1 MSSLSNKIAW
11 NTVIQ
16 LLGKGA
22 NTTLG
27 VLITVILTR
36 YLGPGGFGTFTFILV
51 FATIFGTF
59 ADWGLS
65 LITVRE
71 ASQNEPLAPDIIGN
85 VLVVRLI
92 LSVLAAGVAI
102 LVSQIFPQIL
112 PAYPQI
118 KLLIVV
124 ATTMVIASSLKTSF
138 QIVFNVKLKMENW
151 AISELSTNVIILAA
165 TLLLVYLKIGLAG
178 VIVAYVA
185 GDIAAAAVAAFLGLR
200 LLPIKITLFRPDT
213 KYLLWEALP
222 MGTIL
227 VLFTIYNRID
237 TVILSFY
244 KGSVAVGYYGAAYR
258 VYEVLTLGA
267 AYFANSILPIISN
280 LANTDRARLGQIY
293 RKSFVILFGLGLF
306 VSLTNFLLAPLGI
319 SIIAGPKFTGSVWAL
334 QILSLAL
341 VASYFNHLNGYTIV
355 ALGKQWYSL
364 GIAIIALIVNVTLNI
379 FFIPL
384 YSYPAAAL
392 ITFVTEALIVILS
405 MAVIKKELHTLPHPL
420 DIVNVTKELITKRGQ
435 IF

>member
-1 MSSLSNKIAW
+1 MSSLSHKIAR
-11 NTVIQ
+11 NTVVQI
-16 LLGKGA
+16 LGKGA
-22 NTTLG
+22 TTTLG
-27 VLITVILTR
+27 VLITIILTR
-36 YLGPGGFGTFTFILV
+36 YLGPTGFGTFTFILV

-92 LSVLAAGVAI
+92 LAVIAAGVAI
-102 LVSQIFPQIL
+102 LVSQIFPQVL

-118 KLLIVV
+118 KLLILI
-124 ATTMVIASSLKTSF
+124 ATIMVIAGSLKTSF

-151 AISELSTNVIILAA
+151 ALSELSANVVILAA
-165 TLLLVYLKIGLAG
+165 TLLLVYLHIGLTG

-185 GDIAAAAVAAFLGLR
+185 GDIAAATVAGLLGFR
-200 LLPIKITLFRPDT
+200 LLPLKITFLRPDT

-227 VLFTIYNRID
+227 VLFTVYNRID
-237 TVILSFY
+237 TVILSYF
-244 KGSVAVGYYGAAYR
+244 KGTTAVGYYGAAYK

-293 RKSFVILFGLGLF
+293 RKSFVILLGMGLI

-319 SIIAGPKFTGSVWAL
+319 FVIAGPKFAGSVWAL

-341 VASYFNHLNGYTIV
+341 IASYFNHLNGYTII

-364 GIAIIALIVNVTLNI
+364 GIALVALIVNIALNI

-384 YSYPAAAL
+384 YSYPAAAA
-392 ITFVTEALIVILS
+392 ITFITEALIVILS
-405 MAVIKKELHTLPHPL
+405 MAVIKKELHTLPHPS
-420 DIVNVTKELITKRGQ
+420 DIITVSKELITKRGQ